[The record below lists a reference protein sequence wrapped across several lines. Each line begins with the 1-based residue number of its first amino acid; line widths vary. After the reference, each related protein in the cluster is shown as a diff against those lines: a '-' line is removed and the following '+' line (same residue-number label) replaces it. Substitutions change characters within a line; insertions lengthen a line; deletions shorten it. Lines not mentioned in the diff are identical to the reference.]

1 MNGYIMLPENWS
13 SLTPDEKFDTRFKNW
28 LSTEN
33 KQFTSEKAEK
43 AFSERALRYYQIIK
57 LQQPD
62 RVPCL
67 LNTGS
72 FVAKHADARAGDFFY
87 DYERTSAAFKKYYED
102 FDLDY
107 QVTGNFFPGPALDA
121 LGYNLYSWPGG
132 NLAIDR
138 QFQYNEKEYMKADE
152 YDALIADPETFLLR
166 TYMPRICGELQG
178 LKLLPSFLGS
188 TELPTLFFTLASLGA
203 PPLKEALKA
212 LNNATA
218 KTLEFMETAGK
229 IHGSALGDMGLP
241 GTIGGST
248 KAPFDYIGDT
258 MRGTRGIMIDM
269 YRQPEKVIEACN
281 RLIPYAVSMAV
292 NGVEAS
298 GTPLALLPLH
308 KGADGFMSNKDFEKF
323 YWPSLKAVLLGI
335 IEQGIVPHL
344 FVEGAYNQ
352 RLDIIADSGLP
363 AGKTIWMFDRTDMAA
378 AKEKIGKWACIGG
391 NVPASLFKAGTP
403 QQMEDVVKKLIDT
416 AGPGGGYF
424 LAPGS
429 IIDDA
434 ETANIHAYLKTAREY
449 GIYKR

>member
-1 MNGYIMLPENWS
+1 MLSENWS
-13 SLTPDEKFDTRFKNW
+13 SLTPDEKFEARFKVW
-28 LSTEN
+28 LSTDN
-33 KQFTSEKAEK
+33 KQFASEKAEQDFV
-43 AFSERALRYYQIIK
+43 ARAMRYYKIIK

-62 RVPCL
+62 RVPCV
-67 LNTGS
+67 LNTGG
-72 FVAKHADARAGDFFY
+72 FIAKHAGLQVGDFFY
-87 DYERTSAAFKKYYED
+87 DYEKTSAAFKKYYED

-107 QVTGNFFPGPALDA
+107 QVSGNFFPGAALDA

-132 NLAIDR
+132 RLAMDR
-138 QFQYNEKEYMKADE
+138 QFQYNEKEYMTADE
-152 YDALIADPETFLLR
+152 YDALISDPEAFLLR
-166 TYMPRICGELQG
+166 TYMPRICGALQG
-178 LKLLPSFLGS
+178 LNLLPSFLGS
-188 TELPTLFFTLASLGA
+188 TELPTMIFTIAPFGA

-212 LNNATA
+212 IS
-218 KTLEFMETAGK
+218 ETAERTLRFLEASGK
-229 IHGSALGDMGLP
+229 ISGRALSEMGLP

-258 MRGTRGIMIDM
+258 MRGTRGIMLDM
-269 YRQPEKVIEACN
+269 YRQPGKVIEACN
-281 RLIPYAVSMAV
+281 RLIPHAVSMAV
-292 NGVEAS
+292 NGADAS
-298 GTPLALLPLH
+298 GTPIALLPLH
-308 KGADGFMSNKDFEKF
+308 KGADGFMSNKDFERF

-378 AKEKIGKWACIGG
+378 AKEKIGKWGCIGG

-403 QQMEDVVKKLIDT
+403 QQMEEAVKKLIDT

-434 ETANIHAYLKTAREY
+434 ETANVHAYLKTAKKY
-449 GIYKR
+449 GMY